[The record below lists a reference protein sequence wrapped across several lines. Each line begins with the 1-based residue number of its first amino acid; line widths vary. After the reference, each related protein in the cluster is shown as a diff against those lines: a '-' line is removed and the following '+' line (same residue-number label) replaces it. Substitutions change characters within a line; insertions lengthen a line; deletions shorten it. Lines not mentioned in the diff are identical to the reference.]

1 MKMMICFL
9 FAFSSLSVLAKNRNV
24 DQSSMVFMREFEK
37 EKQIMMADGD
47 GGNVT
52 ALTKGKLWHLYP
64 AINPAGTEV
73 SFVAGSD
80 QSSLHLMTLNLQK
93 NILEQWTLP
102 AKKGLNLHPA
112 YSGNGQWITFTTP
125 VGENKINQ
133 IAYFNADQVRRTTS
147 PQVITSEEGP
157 IESYDVKF
165 NYIPS
170 EFPSYFPA
178 FSSDNSFIVF
188 ERSKP
193 DKTKDIMLFDIA
205 SAKLSSL
212 TDPNGVSMS
221 PSLSFDDRYV
231 AYTAKVEGNWD
242 VYIKDRLAGKTYRA
256 TNHAN
261 NDYAPTFNSNNDLV
275 FASDRSGHFQ
285 LYKMSYVSWLA
296 GVKDEALMINSL
308 EADDYAP
315 SFSGNKYFTQ
325 STLENFSAPAR
336 SSFGAITHNDRVY
349 MVGGHQGPEHTYPE
363 SSFMNA
369 VEYYDLKN
377 KTWNKTAP
385 RSVAAHGFALA
396 TFGKYIYA
404 FGGFTYEAANK
415 PAWKSI
421 DIIERLDT
429 ETQTWEV
436 MGKMPRNRSS
446 NVVVTIGTK
455 AYIIGGWD
463 STPKTPGDLE
473 GTFHRDID
481 IFDFETNKVTV
492 APFKLPDPLRRAFSA
507 VNYNNKII
515 LVGGLG
521 VGSSHFE
528 LLNNVTELDPENG
541 TSRELKAMPFATFAP
556 AAGVLGKDLFVF
568 GGMFKLGEMEY
579 NYVPHIY
586 SLDLPDNKWTH
597 TGRYLTEAKGFS
609 QVVNISEKTL
619 GILGGHSYQND
630 TDSPVSTFELF
641 TKAQSKK

>member
-1 MKMMICFL
+1 MKMPIILCLALTSTVVF
-9 FAFSSLSVLAKNRNV
+9 AKNRNLEK
-24 DQSSMVFMREFEK
+24 SSMVFMREFDK

-64 AINPAGTEV
+64 AINAEASEITFAQGTD
-73 SFVAGSD
+73 A
-80 QSSLHLMTLNLQK
+80 SSLNLVTMNLQTK
-93 NILEQWTLP
+93 VMEQWTSP
-102 AKKGLNLHPA
+102 AKKGLNLHPV
-112 YSGNGQWITFTTP
+112 YSGNGKWIAFSTP
-125 VGENKINQ
+125 IGENKVNQ
-133 IAYFNADQVRRTTS
+133 IAFFNADQVRKTSS
-147 PQVITSEEGP
+147 PQVILSEEGP
-157 IESYDVKF
+157 INSYDVKF
-165 NYIPS
+165 NYIS
-170 EFPSYFPA
+170 SDFASYFPA

-193 DKTKDIMLFDIA
+193 DKTKDIMMYDIA
-205 SAKLSSL
+205 SAKLIAL
-212 TDPNGVSMS
+212 TEPEGISMS

-242 VYIKDRLAGKTYRA
+242 IYVKDRIGGKTYRA

-261 NDYAPTFNSNNDLV
+261 NDYAPTFNANNDLV

-285 LYKMSYVSWLA
+285 IYKMSFVSWMA
-296 GVKDEALMINSL
+296 GIKDEALLVNSG

-315 SFSGNKYFTQ
+315 SFSGNKNFLQ

-336 SSFGAITHNDRVY
+336 SSFGAITHGDRVY
-349 MVGGHQGPEHTYPE
+349 IVGGHQGPEHTYPE

-369 VEYYDLKN
+369 VEYYDLTN

-396 TFGKYIYA
+396 SHGKYIYA

-421 DIIERLDT
+421 DLIERFDT
-429 ETQTWEV
+429 EKQTWEV
-436 MGKMPRNRSS
+436 VGKMPRNRSS
-446 NVVVTIGTK
+446 NVVVKVGNK
-455 AYIIGGWD
+455 AYLIGGWD

-473 GTFHRDID
+473 GTFHREID
-481 IFDFETNKVTV
+481 IFDFDTNTISV
-492 APFKLPDPLRRAFSA
+492 APFTLPDPLRRAFTA
-507 VNYNNKII
+507 VNYNDKII
-515 LVGGLG
+515 LVGGIG
-521 VGSSHFE
+521 VGASHFD
-528 LLNNVTELDPENG
+528 LLNNVTEIDPING

-556 AAGVLGKDLFVF
+556 AAGVLGKELFVF
-568 GGMFKLGEMEY
+568 GGMFKLGPMEY

-586 SLDLPDNKWTH
+586 SLNLNDNKWAH
-597 TGRYLTEAKGFS
+597 TGRFLMEAKGFS

-630 TDSPVSTFELF
+630 TDAPVSTFELF
-641 TKAQSKK
+641 SATDLKK